1 TPSVLVELGFMIN
14 PEEFEW
20 ITDEA
25 SQQEL
30 ARTFAEGVE
39 AWISQQ

>member
-1 TPSVLVELGFMIN
+1 VLVEFGFMIN

-20 ITDEA
+20 IVDEA
-25 SQQEL
+25 AQQQL

-39 AWISQQ
+39 AWVKQAL